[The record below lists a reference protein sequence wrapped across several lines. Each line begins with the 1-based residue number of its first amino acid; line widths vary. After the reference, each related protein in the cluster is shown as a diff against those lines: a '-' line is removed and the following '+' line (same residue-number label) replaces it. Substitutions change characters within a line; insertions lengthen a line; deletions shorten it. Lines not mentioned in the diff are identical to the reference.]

1 MNILHTECG
10 MNWGGQE
17 YRTLLEHNHLN
28 ENHHTSHLAC
38 HPGSELFKRAKKMG
52 AANLLAVDFRKVWR
66 LDVAAKIWRFC
77 RAHRIDII
85 NTHGGRDS
93 SLCLFAFWSGI
104 PLVRSRHITAPIKRS
119 RSYRKS
125 CSHIIAAAA
134 AIKTQLT
141 ALGVA
146 AEKITVIGEGVD
158 LAEYKPQSENENS
171 TEKLSAEFNIRP
183 EETVIVNIGMIRAD
197 KGQRFYLEAADLA
210 LKENPNLRFFLIGAG
225 TGTREL
231 ERELRAEVRRR
242 KLEANFTMTGYR
254 ADIADF
260 LRLADFAVIAST
272 GVEAQ
277 SRVAPQAFACA
288 KPVIAANTGGLP
300 ELVRDGDTGLLVP
313 PANAAALSDAVLRL
327 AGDAALREKL
337 AQNAYQF
344 ARERLSFSAMMEKT
358 LALYAELAR

>member
-17 YRTLLEHNHLN
+17 YRTLLEHNYLN

-38 HPGSELFKRAKKMG
+38 HAGSELFKRAKKMG

-77 RAHRIDII
+77 RARRIDII
-85 NTHGGRDS
+85 NSHGGRDS

-146 AEKITVIGEGVD
+146 AEKI
-158 LAEYKPQSENENS
+158 
-171 TEKLSAEFNIRP
+171 
-183 EETVIVNIGMIRAD
+183 
-197 KGQRFYLEAADLA
+197 
-210 LKENPNLRFFLIGAG
+210 
-225 TGTREL
+225 
-231 ERELRAEVRRR
+231 
-242 KLEANFTMTGYR
+242 
-254 ADIADF
+254 
-260 LRLADFAVIAST
+260 
-272 GVEAQ
+272 
-277 SRVAPQAFACA
+277 
-288 KPVIAANTGGLP
+288 
-300 ELVRDGDTGLLVP
+300 
-313 PANAAALSDAVLRL
+313 
-327 AGDAALREKL
+327 
-337 AQNAYQF
+337 
-344 ARERLSFSAMMEKT
+344 
-358 LALYAELAR
+358 

>member
-17 YRTLLEHNHLN
+17 YRTLLEHNYLN
-28 ENHHTSHLAC
+28 ENQHTSYLAC
-38 HPGSELFKRAKKMG
+38 HAGSELFKRAKKMG
-52 AANLLAVDFRKVWR
+52 ARNLLAVDFRKVWR

-77 RAHRIDII
+77 RARRIDII

-141 ALGVA
+141 AFGVNV
-146 AEKITVIGEGVD
+146 EKISVIGEGVD
-158 LAEYKPQSENENS
+158 LAEYKPQNESENS
-171 TEKLSAEFNIRP
+171 TKKLATEFNIRP

-225 TGTREL
+225 TGAREL
-231 ERELRAEVRRR
+231 EHELRDEVRRR
-242 KLEANFTMTGYR
+242 KLDAKFTMTGYR

-300 ELVRDGDTGLLVP
+300 ELVRDFDTGLLVP
-313 PANAAALSDAVLRL
+313 PANAAALSDAILRL
-327 AGDAALREKL
+327 AGDAKLREKL